1 MTPNAIPT
9 EATDKGAPGKDSDSG
24 VGSGEK
30 VDVGVG
36 AVVGVGVVGFSVGLE
51 VVLASAILKWYIE
64 LLRKQEQPTDL
75 KQKDL

>member
-1 MTPNAIPT
+1 MTPNAIAT
-9 EATDKGAPGKDSDSG
+9 EAKDTGAPGKDSDSG
-24 VGSGEK
+24 VGSGGT

-36 AVVGVGVVGFSVGLE
+36 AVLGVGVVGFSVGLE
-51 VVLASAILKWYIE
+51 VGLASAILKWYIE